1 MTVTIA
7 STTDTEEQVA
17 ELNEVANKEPSPDE
31 VTVSPSD
38 SVPSDSDQSG
48 ESGDDIVASSE
59 TDEELAP
66 DIEASDDSD
75 AEAVGEPEGEESE
88 QSATAEDEP
97 KKKRRRRGRSYKDRA
112 SQLAREKAAEQTR
125 ANQLQA
131 QVASLQGQLRTP
143 PPAPEK
149 DQDQFVEKDASGSPQ
164 AAADG
169 KPEQGNFESYEEYAE
184 ALVDWKVSERLQ
196 THEAERL
203 ESIERDRAAQSR
215 QDAVATHRGRIDA
228 FRETHEDF
236 DAVIEKAK
244 DLPMSRPMQD
254 SVLNSDSG
262 PALMYHL
269 SQNPEECDRIAGLNP
284 MMAIKE
290 MGKLEARLEDVS
302 TGPSSS
308 GQQLTKAPKPIKPVG
323 GGATA
328 SSVKMDDL
336 PYQEYKRQRE
346 IQLGV
351 RER

>member
-17 ELNEVANKEPSPDE
+17 ELNQVANTEPSPDE
-31 VTVSPSD
+31 VSSSASD
-38 SVPSDSDQSG
+38 SVPNESNQSG
-48 ESGDDIVASSE
+48 ESGDDVVASSE
-59 TDEELAP
+59 TDKESTAEV
-66 DIEASDDSD
+66 EASDDGD
-75 AEAVGEPEGEESE
+75 VEAVGEPESEDSE
-88 QSATAEDEP
+88 QGATADDET

-112 SQLAREKAAEQTR
+112 SQLAREKASEQSR
-125 ANQLQA
+125 ANKLQE
-131 QVASLQGQLRTP
+131 QVASLRGQLSTP
-143 PPAPEK
+143 PPAVEK
-149 DQDQFVEKDASGSPQ
+149 DQFEESDNASSK
-164 AAADG
+164 ADG
-169 KPEQGNFESYEEYAE
+169 KPEQGNFESYEDYAE

-196 THEAERL
+196 AHDAERL
-203 ESIERDRAAQSR
+203 ESIERERAALSR
-215 QDAVATHRGRIDA
+215 QDVVAAHRGRIDA

-284 MMAIKE
+284 MSAIKE
-290 MGKLEARLEDVS
+290 MGKLEARLEDAS

-308 GQQLTKAPKPIKPVG
+308 GQSFTKAPKPIKPVG

-346 IQLGV
+346 IQLGI
-351 RER
+351 RQR